1 MDFAYTVTVDGVME
15 LRPCRTY
22 PRTRVESLWAGRDR
36 IGATGIAAL
45 EIPAKDRLWL
55 LFRIAPQDVWMPAIW
70 YSVERSIQ
78 QASRTAGAA
87 GSEWADRLALLE
99 PVASFETCRAVVPIL
114 RAYADAAYAAATAA
128 TAAAATAATAYAATA
143 ATAAYAY
150 AAADAAADA
159 LEITV
164 AHVARLIE
172 DASCELEYQRRHAA
186 ATKREE

>member
-1 MDFAYTVTVDGVME
+1 MPLSTTHARD
-15 LRPCRTY
+15 Y
-22 PRTRVESLWAGRDR
+22 PSDSS
-36 IGATGIAAL
+36 
-45 EIPAKDRLWL
+45 
-55 LFRIAPQDVWMPAIW
+55 APPT
-70 YSVERSIQ
+70 S
-78 QASRTAGAA
+78 
-87 GSEWADRLALLE
+87 
-99 PVASFETCRAVVPIL
+99 
-114 RAYADAAYAAATAA
+114 AATAA